1 MNPEDQRHLV
11 ERFLSSYNGFDID
24 AMMATVHP
32 EIEFVNVS
40 EGEIN
45 ALARGAEA
53 FRALAEQSADLFSSR
68 RQTVID
74 FEPGEEGAVV
84 EVSWEGVLAVDL
96 PNVGVRGDR
105 LRFRGS
111 SEFAFRD
118 GLIHRLVDRS

>member
-1 MNPEDQRHLV
+1 MNPEDQHHLV
-11 ERFLSSYNGFDID
+11 ERFLSAYNGFDID
-24 AMMATVHP
+24 AMMTTVHP

-74 FEPGEEGAVV
+74 FEPGEQGVV
-84 EVSWEGVLAVDL
+84 VQVSWEGVLAVDL
-96 PNVGVRGDR
+96 PNVGGRGDR
-105 LRFRGS
+105 LRLRGS
-111 SEFAFRD
+111 SEFTFRD
-118 GLIHRLVDRS
+118 GLIYRLVDRS